1 MKLFKPLYERA
12 IRWAAHPKAPLI
24 LGVLSFFEAIIFP
37 VMPEVMLGPMCLA
50 KPRRGPWFASVSLF
64 FSMLG
69 AVVGYL
75 LGHYAFELARPLFD
89 LLGWSAGIDAWVVK
103 LSAMVRES
111 PWKAFWALVL
121 AGFVPIPM
129 KFFTWAAGVVGMPML
144 PFLCGM
150 AIGRGK
156 RVYLL
161 AIVIRLGGEKA
172 KAALHKYIEPVS
184 WVVVALIA
192 GVAGWLLLRPG
203 HG

>member
-1 MKLFKPLYERA
+1 MKLFKPLYEKA
-12 IRWAAHPKAPLI
+12 IVWAANRNAPWI
-24 LGVLSFFEAIIFP
+24 LGVLSFVEAIIFP
-37 VMPEVMLGPMCLA
+37 VMPEVMLAPMCLA
-50 KPRRGPWFASVSLF
+50 QPKRGYWFATISLVG
-64 FSMLG
+64 SMLG

-75 LGHYAFELARPLFD
+75 LGHYAFALVQPLFEW
-89 LLGWSAGIDAWVVK
+89 LGWMDGINHWVGEIA
-103 LSAMVRES
+103 AMVKES

-161 AIVIRLGGEKA
+161 ALAIRLGGEKA
-172 KAALHKYIEPVS
+172 EAALHKYIEPVG
-184 WVVVALIA
+184 WIALA
-192 GVAGWLLLRPG
+192 LVAGLVGWLMLWGG
-203 HG
+203 H